1 MEPQAAFPPSC
12 RPLFLLKGDIGW
24 QFSTSWYD
32 SLVFMKW
39 LQQTLAKIPQWACKT
54 PFLPYQKQLYSQWP
68 DNELLF
74 IPPLF
79 SIFWALPL
87 KTKPMYC
94 VFSGSHVGRKL
105 RLLFTLLNPTTKNLQ
120 CLRPCYCYS
129 LWSKWLTTYNCW
141 GCKYAN
147 MGQSINGRGQGQSNM
162 ISYCSKNLNS
172 LIIETVQVF

>member
-54 PFLPYQKQLYSQWP
+54 SCLPYQKQLYSQWP

-87 KTKPMYC
+87 KTKPMHC
-94 VFSGSHVGRKL
+94 IFSGSHVGRKL

-129 LWSKWLTTYNCW
+129 LWSTEKMADNIQLLR
-141 GCKYAN
+141 A
-147 MGQSINGRGQGQSNM
+147 
-162 ISYCSKNLNS
+162 
-172 LIIETVQVF
+172 